1 MSRTLT
7 APSGQ
12 YPLGSGFFT
21 LCKAYLV
28 ASNISGKVLLKT
40 VNFQSVKLSGVKDLS
55 RKVLPACI
63 VRRIHKTKPA
73 HVYGQFSKYF
83 HFA

>member
-21 LCKAYLV
+21 LCEAYFV
-28 ASNISGKVLLKT
+28 ASNISGKVLLKKSK
-40 VNFQSVKLSGVKDLS
+40 FPICK
-55 RKVLPACI
+55 I
-63 VRRIHKTKPA
+63 VW
-73 HVYGQFSKYF
+73 SKGF
-83 HFA
+83 E